1 MKIKHIHIKALLIAL
16 LLCIAVVPFSAFA
29 DVSDASYEVMYYTVS
44 AGSLPSNYS
53 GNTTN
58 LINVRNPSQDSIS
71 TTTRSYAISAIAKNG
86 VVVTV
91 YAYNTAT
98 NCYEKVY
105 NENNQLM
112 QTTVGASNL
121 YAQTL
126 SLKNGANKFMLV
138 AEKDGMT
145 QTAKF
150 EVTLLNSSFKDKL
163 KSLTIGL
170 IDMFG

>member
-1 MKIKHIHIKALLIAL
+1 MKIKHIHIKALIMTL
-16 LLCIAVVPFSAFA
+16 LLCIFVMPFSALA
-29 DVSDASYEVMYYTVS
+29 DMDASYEVMYYTVS
-44 AGSLPSNYS
+44 AGSLPANYS

-58 LINVRNPSQDSIS
+58 LIDVRNPSENSVN
-71 TTTRSYAISAIAKNG
+71 TTTKSYAISAIAKKG
-86 VVVTV
+86 VTVTV
-91 YAYNTAT
+91 YAFNPNT
-98 NCYEKVY
+98 NCYEKAY

-126 SLKNGANKFMLV
+126 TLKSGSNKFLLTAEKNGMI
-138 AEKDGMT
+138 E
-145 QTAKF
+145 TAKF
-150 EVTLLNSSFKDKL
+150 EVTLLNASFKDRL